1 MPPDEQF
8 PHDDL
13 KAEAEAANDNPQDQT
28 EGETPEQFESR
39 LFNAARDTVSF
50 LTGKVKNAAELKTTQ
65 IMALANTISMSENPT
80 EDTLNGIELLLNL
93 IRHYKGVRAQL
104 QLVTQFEAALAT
116 GPTQIDESPLTNP
129 NG

>member
-1 MPPDEQF
+1 MNPDEV
-8 PHDDL
+8 
-13 KAEAEAANDNPQDQT
+13 KATNGTTETEPQA

-50 LTGKVKNAAELKTTQ
+50 LTGKVQNAAELKTAQ

-104 QLVTQFEAALAT
+104 QLVNQFEAALAN